1 MAASSEGDDASSAQ
15 EGAVVARILRRAV
28 GPVAVHNPHAAIRDA
43 AEEGSVDNK
52 TGQTEGVAAKAGTRR
67 SATLRS
73 IGAALHA
80 ALREQNRIEATYESL
95 LSDSEARLARAIGEI
110 AAERRRHKVDLRATQ
125 AALAE
130 TTAKATDIEEAAS
143 RLRSEY
149 ERMLADVE
157 RELLAK
163 ASEVENLQS
172 KIFHRQQEIEAK
184 ANRLLSEHERK
195 LGDAQAN
202 LVAKTSEVEDLQVRL
217 SHVRRESERLEGE
230 ISELSRTLEARSE
243 ETRRVQ
249 GLLAEERARRE
260 ETDQRLRVA
269 GTQLAALRCDLATA
283 RHEFDNQALKL
294 QALDRLWLVRMR
306 RSLLTIGRRLS
317 GWRRRVVLRKK
328 DNPLFDSEFY
338 TAAYPDVAE
347 SGVDPYWHYLAHG
360 AREGR
365 NPNAMFRTTYYLERY
380 PDVAEHGMNPLVH
393 YFENGAAELRDP
405 HPLFSTR
412 WYVEQNRGTMQPGQ
426 NPLLHYLAA
435 ERARLG

>member
-1 MAASSEGDDASSAQ
+1 MARPSDNGGNSLTSAHSQ
-15 EGAVVARILRRAV
+15 A
-28 GPVAVHNPHAAIRDA
+28 PVAGSDGGSLAAADESSRAALEEPVVGEERRIEETDAPAGQPRPLTLKSIKAALDA
-43 AEEGSVDNK
+43 A
-52 TGQTEGVAAKAGTRR
+52 
-67 SATLRS
+67 L
-73 IGAALHA
+73 L
-80 ALREQNRIEATYESL
+80 EQSRIEATYESV
-95 LSDSEARLARAIGEI
+95 LSQSETRLAQVIDEI
-110 AAERRRHKVDLRATQ
+110 AVERRRHKAELEASQ
-125 AALAE
+125 AAADE
-130 TTAKATDIEEAAS
+130 TA
-143 RLRSEY
+143 
-149 ERMLADVE
+149 
-157 RELLAK
+157 
-163 ASEVENLQS
+163 
-172 KIFHRQQEIEAK
+172 AK

-230 ISELSRTLEARSE
+230 LSELSRALEARSE

-306 RSLLTIGRRLS
+306 RSLLTIRRRLS

-380 PDVAEHGMNPLVH
+380 PDVAEHGVNPLVH